1 MLKMFNFQPP
11 DVSLK
16 IDNVKDMLISARMGR
31 CKLSPIDGS
40 ADPNI
45 RKVIAQPEKG
55 VLYLIL
61 DRDNVPR
68 LRWASRL
75 TGTIKKDDFVFPHE
89 VTFKKVKH
97 DDGKTFIVKNLD
109 MGVESCL
116 AFWLQN
122 EDDDPNDDL
131 AERFHEQLND
141 ALAERLFQDDPNYGG
156 PAERKMGKLA
166 AEQQETPKTSGAP
179 GSRQAAQQTDSD
191 QKGTSSASGGQGE
204 SSSTG
209 QESNTNQG
217 GESSQGT
224 SQEASTSAGQGSST
238 GQGAA
243 QQEQPAQQV
252 QAAPQGQGQ
261 VAQQEDQH
269 MSSGSSTVSQA
280 ATLPPA
286 LSSNNSS
293 ISQSVPYTP
302 PPNLSPNAPAQES
315 DTDIEDNNPE
325 PGPQGNRDTVDIMA
339 TAYSASIIQGAMF
352 EASVIDHAV
361 SEAGVADRPP
371 SSAAVQNP
379 KDVAE
384 DPTTEKMSGEGG
396 SGEQEMRGSEEP
408 SPSKKRGAARSNMPD
423 EPANKRNRQ
432 NQEDEQ

>member
-16 IDNVKDMLISARMGR
+16 VDNVKDMLISARMGR

-61 DRDNVPR
+61 YRDNVPR

-89 VTFKKVKH
+89 VTFKKVKN

-109 MGVESCL
+109 MGIKSCL

-156 PAERKMGKLA
+156 PAERKMGKLPT
-166 AEQQETPKTSGAP
+166 EQQETPKASKAS
-179 GSRQAAQQTDSD
+179 GSRPAAQQTDSD
-191 QKGTSSASGGQGE
+191 EKGTSPASGGQGE

-209 QESNTNQG
+209 QESTTNQE

-224 SQEASTSAGQGSST
+224 SQEASSSAGQGSSS

-243 QQEQPAQQV
+243 QQEQPAQQR
-252 QAAPQGQGQ
+252 QGQ
-261 VAQQEDQH
+261 ASQQEDQH

-280 ATLPPA
+280 ATLPPT
-286 LSSNNSS
+286 LSSNTSS

-315 DTDIEDNNPE
+315 DTEVEDNNPE

-339 TAYSASIIQGAMF
+339 TAYSASIMEGALF

-361 SEAGVADRPP
+361 SEAGIADRPA
-371 SSAAVQNP
+371 SSAALKHP
-379 KDVAE
+379 RDVAE
-384 DPTTEKMSGEGG
+384 DSTTEKAPCEGG
-396 SGEQEMRGSEEP
+396 SGEQEIRGSEEP

-432 NQEDEQ
+432 NQEGEQ